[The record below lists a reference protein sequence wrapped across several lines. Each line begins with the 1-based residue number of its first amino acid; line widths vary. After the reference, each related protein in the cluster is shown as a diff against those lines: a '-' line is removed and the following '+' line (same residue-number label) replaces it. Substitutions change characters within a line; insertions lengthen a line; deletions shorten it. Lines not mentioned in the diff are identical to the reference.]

1 ADDLAQRL
9 FESAADNVAT
19 DLLVAFELQSL
30 DGFAAAHQ
38 RYAAA
43 GDNAFLDRSAGGMHC
58 VLNAGFLFLHFG
70 FGGRADFDDGNAAHQ
85 LRQPLLQ
92 LLLVVVA
99 GGLFDLAADFLH
111 PALDVARLALALDD
125 GGVVLVDGDLLGLA
139 EIVHMNV
146 LQLDAEVFGDGLATG
161 QNCDVLQH
169 GLAAIAKSRS
179 LYGS

>member
-1 ADDLAQRL
+1 LDQVFELIGLSVVTEVVFLRVPDATDNDSTFSAGVADDLAQRL

-70 FGGRADFDDGNAAHQ
+70 SGGRADFNDGNAAHQ

-99 GGLFDLAADFLH
+99 GGLFDLAADF
-111 PALDVARLALALDD
+111 
-125 GGVVLVDGDLLGLA
+125 
-139 EIVHMNV
+139 VHTTF
-146 LQLDAEVFGDGLATG
+146 DIG
-161 QNCDVLQH
+161 
-169 GLAAIAKSRS
+169 
-179 LYGS
+179 